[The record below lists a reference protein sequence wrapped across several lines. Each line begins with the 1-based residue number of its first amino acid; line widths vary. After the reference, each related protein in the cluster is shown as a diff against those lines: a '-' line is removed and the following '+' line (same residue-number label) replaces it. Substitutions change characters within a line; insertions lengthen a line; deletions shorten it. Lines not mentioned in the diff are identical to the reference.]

1 MLTNNNDKRVRI
13 VGELS
18 FVQGALEGISQAVEI
33 AEVDRTQLKESLDKL
48 SIRVQNIIKELLPTQ
63 TNNK

>member
-48 SIRVQNIIKELLPTQ
+48 SIRVQKIIKELLPTQ